1 MTYKDGEIT
10 VRSQEEWLNLILEEG
25 TDYWGEEIT
34 ERDNTSIHK
43 LYEPFAGRLHELEQQ
58 LQTVLQSLQVSEA
71 EGVELDRIGERYGIY
86 RNPAREATGR
96 VTFSRSTA
104 ASKDYVIQSGTTVQ
118 TDGNNPLLF
127 YTTETVTLS
136 SGSKQV
142 SADIIASETGTD
154 YNLPQNAIRSSLTV
168 PNGVQEISNRSKITG
183 GRNEESDTEYRR
195 RILNTLSNA
204 ESASGWNIYKTLTSK
219 EYVRDVLYVDVKSN
233 ISTPNLA
240 EGDYEITVDAKPDN
254 EDKVAQLIFENSP
267 MGSNSVGGNRGTKVS
282 GVATLPNGQ
291 RFTMNYSRPTVTD
304 IYVDAVIETTREID
318 TDDVISSIVNYIGGT
333 KINSETTS
341 GKLRMGDDVIYGNVD
356 YHIRDVPGVKDID
369 SLKVDTSSS
378 PSGTSSITI
387 GKAEKA
393 ETDASDINIQTL

>member
-43 LYEPFAGRLHELEQQ
+43 LYKPFAGRLHELEQQ

-86 RNPAREATGR
+86 RNPPRKATGR
-96 VTFSRSTA
+96 VRFSRSTA

-118 TDGNNPLLF
+118 TEGSNPLLF
-127 YTTETVTLS
+127 YTTETVTLN
-136 SGSKQV
+136 SGATKV
-142 SADIIASETGTD
+142 SADIVASEVGVD
-154 YNLPQNAIRSSLTV
+154 YNLPQGSIRNSLKL
-168 PNGVQEISNRSKITG
+168 PNGVQEISNLSKITG
-183 GRNEESDTEYRR
+183 GRSEESDTEYRR

-219 EYVRDVLYVDVKSN
+219 EYVRDVLYVDLKS
-233 ISTPNLA
+233 SLPTPNLA
-240 EGDYEITVDAKPDN
+240 EGDFEITVDAKPDN
-254 EDKVAQLIFENSP
+254 ENKIAQLIFENSP
-267 MGSNSVGGNRGTKVS
+267 MGSNSVGGNRGTQKS

-291 RFTMNYSRPTVTD
+291 QFTIRYSRPAVTD
-304 IYVDAVIETTREID
+304 VYVDAVVETTREID
-318 TDDVISSIVNYIGGT
+318 TSDVISSVVDYIGGT
-333 KINSETTS
+333 KINSETAS

-356 YHIRDVPGVKDID
+356 YHIRDVSGVKDIR
-369 SLKVDTSSS
+369 SLKVDTQSPPSS
-378 PSGTSSITI
+378 TSSIEI

-393 ETDASDINIQTL
+393 EIKASDINIQAI